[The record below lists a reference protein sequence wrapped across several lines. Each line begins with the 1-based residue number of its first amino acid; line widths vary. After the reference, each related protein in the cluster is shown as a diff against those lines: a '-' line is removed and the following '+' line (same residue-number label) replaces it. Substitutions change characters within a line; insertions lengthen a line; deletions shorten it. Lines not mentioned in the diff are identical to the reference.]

1 MKVDEQTVTT
11 TELDAGETDI
21 TTITDTSETSANI
34 TSDITSAEI
43 TEENTTNVIPS
54 ETIVGTYNYTPANG
68 EISYETVIS
77 EEAYMTDEIGVIWE
91 QETTETSVE
100 TELET
105 ITETKVTNSKVS
117 NMTEQTETITYPE
130 TIAQVAETS
139 AVIESITTD
148 VETVESTDLS
158 ELSQYVDPGKLGVF
172 GVMAMARIS

>member
-11 TELDAGETDI
+11 TELETVETEN
-21 TTITDTSETSANI
+21 TTTDNTTKTEVSETSADI

-77 EEAYMTDEIGVIWE
+77 EEAYMTDENGVIWE

-105 ITETKVTNSKVS
+105 ITETKVTNCLIFS
-117 NMTEQTETITYPE
+117 
-130 TIAQVAETS
+130 
-139 AVIESITTD
+139 
-148 VETVESTDLS
+148 STMR
-158 ELSQYVDPGKLGVF
+158 
-172 GVMAMARIS
+172 MALLRGR